1 MESIIIDYTIPMQSA
16 ERVNEINQSF
26 GTEFNDTSRHIE
38 NLIEQLMP
46 SRLDLLFDLVFEQ
59 TRLLL

>member
-1 MESIIIDYTIPMQSA
+1 MEPIIIDYTIPMQSA

-26 GTEFNDTSRHIE
+26 GTEFNDTSWHIE

-59 TRLLL
+59 TRLCL